1 MVQDR
6 LAAVGVALPKMG
18 FSIFHTSLSFCTD
31 ASFTSYPVYTV
42 FLFYYFTASV
52 VNKKELSRHQR
63 KVSKSFFCSFLFY
76 ANRCLTTMRTVPNE
90 NSDQTVLLSHVHI
103 DAASQTCS
111 QTKYTVHSLS
121 EPIFTRRSF
130 HGTAHQAIAH
140 PRIVV

>member
-18 FSIFHTSLSFCTD
+18 FSIFHIIIILHGCL
-31 ASFTSYPVYTV
+31 VYLL

-63 KVSKSFFCSFLFY
+63 KVSKSFFYSFLFY

-103 DAASQTCS
+103 DAASQTM
-111 QTKYTVHSLS
+111 YTVHSLS
-121 EPIFTRRSF
+121 KPIFTRRSF

-140 PRIVV
+140 PRIAV